1 MSINIGVLDTPG
13 AEAYFTKADP
23 RIMCGCRATLE
34 TLGIPLPD
42 WAKRKPTGPKPGRA
56 IAAAFRADHPETLYE
71 ATMRQYR
78 SGARQWPATP
88 ASPDSPPKL
97 SQRLAAAKAAVPQ
110 STTYAHDPDT
120 DPLTL

>member
-34 TLGIPLPD
+34 MLGIPLPD

-78 SGARQWPATP
+78 AGAREWPT
-88 ASPDSPPKL
+88 L
-97 SQRLAAAKAAVPQ
+97 SQRLAARAQ
-110 STTYAHDPDT
+110 STANTHDPDA